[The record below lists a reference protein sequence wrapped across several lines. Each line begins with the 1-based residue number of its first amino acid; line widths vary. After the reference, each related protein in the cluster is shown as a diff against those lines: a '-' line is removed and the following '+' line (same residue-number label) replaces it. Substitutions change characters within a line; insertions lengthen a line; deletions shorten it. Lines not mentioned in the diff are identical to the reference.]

1 LDFHKSAS
9 PFPILLFHKLNFI
22 KQQFRILVKR
32 VKKIILEIGVF
43 IKIEEN
49 QNKTNQTIQ
58 SLPHN
63 IQNTK
68 TAMSTIIIRLQ
79 NLPLSAKAADI
90 REFFGDLKIPKGS
103 VNIVGGQ
110 HGDAFIGFAS
120 DEDARLAMLLDGRL
134 LHNSKIH
141 LMLSSR
147 REMEQVITNAQ
158 AHALNLGTMPA
169 AIKQE
174 TKEQQ
179 SAAPGFNGLQ
189 QIKKEPKLEGLSH
202 FVFIKNILKKL
213 VINLGFFA

>member
-1 LDFHKSAS
+1 
-9 PFPILLFHKLNFI
+9 
-22 KQQFRILVKR
+22 
-32 VKKIILEIGVF
+32 
-43 IKIEEN
+43 
-49 QNKTNQTIQ
+49 
-58 SLPHN
+58 
-63 IQNTK
+63 
-68 TAMSTIIIRLQ
+68 
-79 NLPLSAKAADI
+79 
-90 REFFGDLKIPKGS
+90 

-174 TKEQQ
+174 TKEQPP
-179 SAAPGFNGLQ
+179 AVPGFNGLQ

-202 FVFIKNILKKL
+202 LILTKYKNILKEL
-213 VINLGFFA
+213 LINLGVFAKKTAEFRFFVWMIAKVVGVFCKRMHEA